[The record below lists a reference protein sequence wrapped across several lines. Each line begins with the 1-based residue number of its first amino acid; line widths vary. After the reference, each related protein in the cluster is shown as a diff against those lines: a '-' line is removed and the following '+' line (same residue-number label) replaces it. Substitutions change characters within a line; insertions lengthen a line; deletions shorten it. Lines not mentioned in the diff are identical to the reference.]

1 MTPWQTGANCLTAIL
16 ALQSNYLTEIHAGD
30 QTADGVRL
38 PMTPEDI
45 AGMIDRIPRVM
56 AMTPTWHLE
65 IDSMRPALGLTVAG
79 PLAVQTTVMTH
90 LMMTTTGGQGMED
103 LEGDL
108 IIVVVHPALAG
119 RLDLAFQA
127 EMATMEVP
135 LMMMA
140 MTLTGETISSPGL
153 AGALRRELEET
164 APREGEDI
172 NIEKMKFITETMP
185 RRS

>member
-1 MTPWQTGANCLTAIL
+1 
-16 ALQSNYLTEIHAGD
+16 
-30 QTADGVRL
+30 
-38 PMTPEDI
+38 
-45 AGMIDRIPRVM
+45 
-56 AMTPTWHLE
+56 
-65 IDSMRPALGLTVAG
+65 
-79 PLAVQTTVMTH
+79 
-90 LMMTTTGGQGMED
+90 MED

-153 AGALRRELEET
+153 AVALRRELEET